1 MIKENDIPQSLM
13 EKGEWS
19 GEGFKPVIKIGEY
32 RLAVLKYFSGVSA
45 DNINR
50 IERHNLTDE
59 IFILT
64 EGTARMI
71 LLEVGNS
78 KFETYIFPMRR
89 NTAYKVRAGV
99 WHHVLLS
106 EDAYII
112 IFEKADTSKE
122 NSEYF
127 IPDPELVKKIQDE
140 LKSQ

>member
-1 MIKENDIPQSLM
+1 MTKENEIPMSLL
-13 EKGEWS
+13 EKGEWA
-19 GEGFKPVIKIGEY
+19 GEGFKPVLKIGGY

-64 EGTARMI
+64 EGAAWMI
-71 LLEVGNS
+71 LLENAGEKSGLHV
-78 KFETYIFPMRR
+78 FPMRR
-89 NTAYKVRAGV
+89 NAAYNVRAGV

-106 EDAYII
+106 EDAHII

-127 IPDPELVKKIQDE
+127 IPDLEMVKKIQGE
-140 LKSQ
+140 LKSL